1 MSTTSIAELPENI
14 TTQMQPIIS
23 NQPSTQ
29 QQIPNVLQGSVSMP
43 PIQQQQ
49 QGTMD
54 QGLANNYVPINIHPN
69 PYGNPP
75 QGPDQIPFPEASA
88 QRNNQENPNNQ
99 QQQQYTANIPQ
110 QELPSRDIPMN
121 TQDYMQ
127 DEQIQP
133 NFVPQQKLT
142 SDYIREY
149 EQASEKALQKHEREK
164 YQEEV
169 SQDLFSS
176 LQIPIFVALL
186 YFVFQLPIISTF
198 MRKHLSFLAIYSED
212 GNFNFMGLLLKSG
225 LFGALFYVMQYVTH
239 KISTL

>member
-1 MSTTSIAELPENI
+1 MSISTTNIAELPENI
-14 TTQMQPIIS
+14 TTQMQPIVS
-23 NQPSTQ
+23 SQPSTQ
-29 QQIPNVLQGSVSMP
+29 QQIPNVMQGNVSMP
-43 PIQQQQ
+43 Q
-49 QGTMD
+49 TE
-54 QGLANNYVPINIHPN
+54 QGLANNYIPMNVHPN

-75 QGPDQIPFPEASA
+75 QGPDQMPLPEASL
-88 QRNNQENPNNQ
+88 QRNPQQQ
-99 QQQQYTANIPQ
+99 QQQQYNATIPQ

-133 NFVPQQKLT
+133 NFVPQAKLT

-149 EQASEKALQKHEREK
+149 EEASEKALQKHEREK

-186 YFVFQLPIISTF
+186 YFVFQMPIVSTF
-198 MRKHLSFLAIYSED
+198 MRKHLTFLAIYNED
-212 GNFNFMGLLLKSG
+212 GNFNMFGLLLKSG

>member
-1 MSTTSIAELPENI
+1 MSVSTTYIAELPENI
-14 TTQMQPIIS
+14 TTQMQPIVS
-23 NQPSTQ
+23 SQPSTR
-29 QQIPNVLQGSVSMP
+29 QQILNVTQGNVSMP
-43 PIQQQQ
+43 Q
-49 QGTMD
+49 TE
-54 QGLANNYVPINIHPN
+54 QGLANNYIQMNVHPN
-69 PYGNPP
+69 PYGTPP
-75 QGPDQIPFPEASA
+75 QGPDQMPLPEASL
-88 QRNNQENPNNQ
+88 QRNTQ
-99 QQQQYTANIPQ
+99 QQVQQYNTAIPQ

-133 NFVPQQKLT
+133 NFVPRAKLT

-149 EQASEKALQKHEREK
+149 EEASEKALQKHEREK
-164 YQEEV
+164 YQEKV

-186 YFVFQLPIISTF
+186 YFVFQMPIVSTF
-198 MRKHLSFLAIYSED
+198 MRKHLTFLAIYNED
-212 GNFNFMGLLLKSG
+212 GNFNMFGLLLKSG

>member
-29 QQIPNVLQGSVSMP
+29 QQIPNVLQGNVSMP

-54 QGLANNYVPINIHPN
+54 QGLANNYIPLNIHPN

-88 QRNNQENPNNQ
+88 QRNSQENPNNQ

-127 DEQIQP
+127 DEQIQ
-133 NFVPQQKLT
+133 
-142 SDYIREY
+142 
-149 EQASEKALQKHEREK
+149 
-164 YQEEV
+164 
-169 SQDLFSS
+169 
-176 LQIPIFVALL
+176 
-186 YFVFQLPIISTF
+186 
-198 MRKHLSFLAIYSED
+198 HLSKT
-212 GNFNFMGLLLKSG
+212 KS
-225 LFGALFYVMQYVTH
+225 A
-239 KISTL
+239 KIDLRWEL

>member
-43 PIQQQQ
+43 P
-49 QGTMD
+49 MD

-88 QRNNQENPNNQ
+88 QRNNQENPNNQQ

-225 LFGALFYVMQYVTH
+225 LFGALFYFMQYATH

>member
-43 PIQQQQ
+43 PV

-99 QQQQYTANIPQ
+99 QQQQQYTANIPQ

-133 NFVPQQKLT
+133 NFVPQAKLT

-186 YFVFQLPIISTF
+186 YFVFQMPIVSTL

-225 LFGALFYVMQYVTH
+225 LFGALFYLMQYATH